1 MADITATLTLS
12 SSTAFAHQPI
22 NISTNFTETIAA
34 PYTDLSRKLA
44 PAAGTIITA
53 AAGSPVT
60 YFFIKN
66 PGIKENGTSTTTV
79 THAIK
84 VSDASGSA
92 TIATLAPGEFLF
104 VPMAA
109 GEGVEVESTTSTLMY
124 AEYIYFSKA

>member
-1 MADITATLTLS
+1 MV
-12 SSTAFAHQPI
+12 STDAFAHQPI
-22 NISTNFTETIAA
+22 SITASKELTVEA

-44 PAAGTIITA
+44 PATGTILTA
-53 AAGSPVT
+53 AAGSPIT
-60 YFFIKN
+60 YFFVKN
-66 PGIKENGTSTTTV
+66 PGVKENGQDTINIA
-79 THAIK
+79 HAIK

-109 GEGVEVESTTSTLMY
+109 GEGVEVESTTSQLMY

>member
-22 NISTNFTETIAA
+22 NISTTFTKDIAA

-44 PAAGTIITA
+44 PATGTILTA
-53 AAGSPVT
+53 AAGSPIT
-60 YFFIKN
+60 YFFVKN
-66 PGIKENGTSTTTV
+66 PGVKENGQDTINIA
-79 THAIK
+79 HAIK